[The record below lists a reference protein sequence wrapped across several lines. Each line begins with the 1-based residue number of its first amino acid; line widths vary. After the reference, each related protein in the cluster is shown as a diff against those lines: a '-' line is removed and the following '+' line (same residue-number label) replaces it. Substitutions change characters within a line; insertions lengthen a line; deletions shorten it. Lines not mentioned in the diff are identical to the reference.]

1 MPRRYYRSRIRYIA
15 PKKKWAS
22 NIVNGTVELSVV
34 GSHSTS
40 SLTGVFGQYTLAE
53 NKSQAFAPTPT
64 IIKTANFKVQGVL
77 TFSIDAPIQNI
88 NYVTDLNCYIFY
100 LPEGIATVTGDVI
113 NAHPEWIMGWSKINI
128 INPPGESNNYAT
140 KFSVTSKK
148 LKRNLNSGDKV
159 VLAFIG
165 QTEYTGSDVLTKT
178 FPITCQF
185 TSCAN

>member
-22 NIVNGTVELSVV
+22 NIVNGTVQISIIGSGVESSVY
-34 GSHSTS
+34 
-40 SLTGVFGQYTLAE
+40 GVYGQFALAE
-53 NKSQAFAPTPT
+53 NKTQTFAPTPT
-64 IIKTANFKVQGVL
+64 IIKTANFRAQGIL
-77 TFSIDAPIQNI
+77 SFSVESDSTTETLITN
-88 NYVTDLNCYIFY
+88 LNCYIIY
-100 LPEGIATVTGDVI
+100 LPEGVGTVTRDIV
-113 NAHPEWIMGWSKINI
+113 NAHPEWIMGWTKINI
-128 INPPGESNNYAT
+128 VDPAGNNNNYAT

-159 VLAFIG
+159 VIAFIG
-165 QTEYTGSDVLTKT
+165 DTGYTANNTLTRQ